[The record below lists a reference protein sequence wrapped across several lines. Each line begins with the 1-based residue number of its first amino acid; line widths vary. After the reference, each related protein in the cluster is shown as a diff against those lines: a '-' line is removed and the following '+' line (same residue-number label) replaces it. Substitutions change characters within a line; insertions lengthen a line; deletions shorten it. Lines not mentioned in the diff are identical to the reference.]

1 MAKALLGHVGR
12 GSDLR
17 LLSELGRLRDR
28 VSRLETENAR
38 LRAANRSLTASLTV
52 DDERLALTVL
62 DTVSVSTGESIDDRE
77 PVLT

>member
-28 VSRLETENAR
+28 VSLLETENAR
-38 LRAANRSLTASLTV
+38 LRAANRELADGLAG
-52 DDERLALTVL
+52 DDDRHALSVL
-62 DTVSVSTGESIDDRE
+62 DTVSVSSESLEDRE
-77 PVLT
+77 PALT

>member
-28 VSRLETENAR
+28 ISRLELENAR
-38 LRAANRSLTASLTV
+38 LRAANRSLTDGLAV

-62 DTVSVSTGESIDDRE
+62 DTVSVSAGESIDDRE

>member
-17 LLSELGRLRDR
+17 LHYELGRLRDR
-28 VSRLETENAR
+28 VSLLEKENAR
-38 LRAANRSLTASLTV
+38 LRAANRSLADGLAA

-62 DTVSVSTGESIDDRE
+62 DTVSVSTSESIDDRE
-77 PVLT
+77 PALT